1 MENIISSETINKEN
15 INMQEKKSAIIF
27 KESKAVA
34 KKMFGKAVKLS
45 TVKNKIQIK
54 SLPMTLKVVSI
65 FVPEAAPVLL
75 PLSNFLKT
83 EAGKTVLK
91 MGEKNQDIINEF
103 VNGDKEIAKTLAE
116 ENMDTIMSDNGTDM
130 LKGTKK
136 VIDEM
141 KNISKGMAR

>member
-1 MENIISSETINKEN
+1 MENTISSETINKEN

-45 TVKNKIQIK
+45 TIKNKIQIK

-103 VNGDKEIAKTLAE
+103 VNGDKEIAKTLAR
-116 ENMDTIMSDNGTDM
+116 ENMDTVMSDNGTDM

-141 KNISKGMAR
+141 QNISKGMAR